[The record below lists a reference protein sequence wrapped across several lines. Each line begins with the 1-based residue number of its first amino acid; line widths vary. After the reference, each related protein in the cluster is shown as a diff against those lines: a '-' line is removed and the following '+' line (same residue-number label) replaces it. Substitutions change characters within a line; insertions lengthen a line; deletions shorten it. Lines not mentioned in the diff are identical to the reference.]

1 VPYLIDGHN
10 LIAKIPG
17 LSLDD
22 PHDEAKL
29 VERLK
34 GFMARKRRRC
44 TVVFDGGLPG
54 GTSRDLSTHSVKAVF
69 AHGGTTADRII
80 IERIRDARNPA
91 GLIVVSADREILAVA
106 ERRGARTVSPEAF
119 AAELAAPPAPHDSDP
134 NPHVSPDE
142 VEHWLRVFGAD
153 ADEEE

>member
-1 VPYLIDGHN
+1 MPYLIDGHN
-10 LIAKIPG
+10 LIGKIPG

-34 GFMARKRRRC
+34 AFMMRKRKRC
-44 TVVFDGGLPG
+44 TVVFDRGLPG

-91 GLIVVSADREILAVA
+91 GLIVVSADREILDVA
-106 ERRGARTVSPEAF
+106 ERRGARVISPAVF
-119 AAELAAPPAPHDSDP
+119 AAELEARPVPNDADP
-134 NPHVSPDE
+134 NPHVPPDE
-142 VEHWLRVFGAD
+142 VERWLRIFGAD
-153 ADEEE
+153 PGEE

>member
-10 LIAKIPG
+10 LIGKIAG

-34 GFMARKRRRC
+34 AFMVRKRKQC
-44 TVVFDGGLPG
+44 TVVFDRGLPG

-69 AHGGTTADRII
+69 AHSGTTADRII
-80 IERIRDARNPA
+80 IERIRDARHPA
-91 GLIVVSADREILAVA
+91 GLIVVSADREILNVA
-106 ERRGARTVSPEAF
+106 ERRGARVISPTVFATELEAR
-119 AAELAAPPAPHDSDP
+119 PVPNDSDP
-134 NPHVSPDE
+134 NPHVSPGE
-142 VEHWLRVFGAD
+142 VEHWLRIFGAD
-153 ADEEE
+153 PDDE